1 MRPLQGVPKSAQTAG
16 AAACRCSESKELL
29 INKLNKIAAG
39 FLSSGGVGKPQECL
53 LPFKVLPRRM
63 AAKRQGKMCKLF
75 TNSS

>member
-1 MRPLQGVPKSAQTAG
+1 
-16 AAACRCSESKELL
+16 
-29 INKLNKIAAG
+29 LNKIAAG